1 MMHPVSDIMKT
12 FLTGQRETYRAM
24 GAKIPVWMED
34 GAEPC
39 PGERVEV
46 KPDEWTT
53 LECVEGEV
61 ISKSVPDTWEAPGY
75 DETRKC
81 ETCDGE
87 GFIVD

>member
-1 MMHPVSDIMKT
+1 MEHISDIMKT

-39 PGERVEV
+39 PGENVQVGR
-46 KPDEWTT
+46 DEWVM
-53 LECVEGEV
+53 LDCADGEV
-61 ISKSVPDTWEAPGY
+61 LSHSVPDTWEAPGH
-75 DETRKC
+75 DVMRDCK
-81 ETCDGE
+81 TCGGD